1 MRFVTMNVNI
11 SSEYS
16 RITRLSSWKQATSGS
31 SRPQH
36 DIRMYADLYLAGKFM
51 LDELVTKIYP
61 MDDIHR
67 LIEDMHAGRLAR
79 GVLEMTPASE

>member
-1 MRFVTMNVNI
+1 
-11 SSEYS
+11 
-16 RITRLSSWKQATSGS
+16 
-31 SRPQH
+31 
-36 DIRMYADLYLAGKFM
+36 MYADLYLAGKFM

-67 LIEDMHAGRLAR
+67 LIEDMHDGRLAR